1 MVGEMTLRVTH
12 VTSGDSFFAVA
23 ADDLSML
30 RRVETALRQLP
41 ARNDAPL
48 LVAARGSVVAV
59 QRAGVRERG

>member
-23 ADDLSML
+23 AEDLSLL

-48 LVAARGSVVAV
+48 LVAARGSIVGVLREGRWE
-59 QRAGVRERG
+59 RA

>member
-1 MVGEMTLRVTH
+1 MVGEMTLTVTH

-23 ADDLSML
+23 AEDLSLL

-48 LVAARGSVVAV
+48 LVAARGSIVGVLREGRWE
-59 QRAGVRERG
+59 RA